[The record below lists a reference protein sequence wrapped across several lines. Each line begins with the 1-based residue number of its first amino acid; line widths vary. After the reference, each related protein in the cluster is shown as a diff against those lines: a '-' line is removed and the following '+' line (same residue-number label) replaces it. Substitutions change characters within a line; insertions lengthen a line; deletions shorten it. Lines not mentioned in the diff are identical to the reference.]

1 MKKYWCRTNCSF
13 FEESFLNSDLSQVIR
28 YAKENIEFDYMFL
41 TTNGLSVAIP
51 DKVEKY
57 FQASLNFL
65 KFSLNYTDEEQ
76 FSNIAKVNSIN

>member
-1 MKKYWCRTNCSF
+1 
-13 FEESFLNSDLSQVIR
+13 
-28 YAKENIEFDYMFL
+28 MFL